1 MYYASGVSLSF
12 SFKSLTTK
20 LLDVHPL
27 INEAAAFAS
36 VAKLNNNFEKAL
48 VLANESDN
56 SFDLTKPLPSAVFSP
71 YAFKIISLMI

>member
-1 MYYASGVSLSF
+1 M
-12 SFKSLTTK
+12 
-20 LLDVHPL
+20 
-27 INEAAAFAS
+27 NEAAAFAS

-71 YAFKIISLMI
+71 YAFKIISLMNLMILFPSSALMILLIYPSIPSFS